1 MSATKLNDGTVTG
14 TFPVADIP
22 KIFAIIND
30 GMNAHDEFGNN
41 YTFDTET
48 SRYTNDTNN
57 KYVEF
62 RDDGTASFYN
72 GSNSVNGT
80 HNGTANVAAA
90 GDGSASG
97 DPFITPM
104 M

>member
-1 MSATKLNDGTVTG
+1 MSATKLNDGTVTA
-14 TFPVADIP
+14 TFPDQSI
-22 KIFAIIND
+22 IYAIIND
-30 GMNAHDEFGNN
+30 GMNAHDQFGNN
-41 YTFDTET
+41 FNFDTET
-48 SRYTNDTNN
+48 SRYTSDNV
-57 KYVEF
+57 YVEF
-62 RDDGTASFYN
+62 RDDGTAIFFN
-72 GSNSVNGT
+72 GFENVNGT